1 MFQCFPE
8 LVDEFIQL
16 EGVAVIDLWL
26 DNKNEKIT
34 VKAKLFYDTY
44 MLGSKIFLLANTVWV
59 FRVVIDS
66 ETYEEE

>member
-16 EGVAVIDLWL
+16 EGVTVIDLWL

-44 MLGSKIFLLANTVWV
+44 MLGSKIFL
-59 FRVVIDS
+59 FS
-66 ETYEEE
+66 